1 MRRKLCTCALSGL
14 LILGFAG
21 GSLFAQDNT
30 TPPPQN
36 PPMHMRG
43 HHRMNPERQLR
54 HMTNMLDLS
63 ADQQS
68 RMKPILEARQK
79 EMQSVWQD
87 QSLTRQDRH
96 EKMMAIQQNYS
107 SRIEAVLNNTQKQK
121 YEAMQARMRE
131 RMKQRRMG
139 QGMGQGMGPGMGPGN
154 APPPDNTSQPP
165 Q

>member
-30 TPPPQN
+30 APPPQN

-54 HMTNMLDLS
+54 HMTKQLGLS

-68 RMKPILEARQK
+68 QIKPILESRQQQ
-79 EMQSVWQD
+79 MQALWQD
-87 QSLTRQDRH
+87 QSLTQQDRH
-96 EKMMAIQQNYS
+96 QKMMDIQQDSNS
-107 SRIEAVLNNTQKQK
+107 KIEAVLNDTQKQK
-121 YEAMQARMRE
+121 YEAMQAKMRE
-131 RMKQRRMG
+131 HRMHH
-139 QGMGQGMGPGMGPGN
+139 GMDQGN